1 MATISLIDLCNCSSP
16 SNWTRWLLSGRLHF
30 SLDKRIGPGRYL
42 VSWKVWARC
51 LIYWIRWS
59 GQPST
64 RESPEN
70 FVWHTFDKVAEQG
83 EATAIIRW
91 EIFSNRPRMF
101 KSIEKARKVFIL
113 LNLAFCL
120 LLNNFIIL
128 TTSDKVAK
136 EGESSS
142 LLYIF
147 GYFTS
152 FFLFWYISSYR
163 QCTTTL
169 STYLFNQPVEMYQMA
184 NLQNR
189 QANVSRLIAC
199 ETELNILNYLNMQ
212 GIH

>member
-1 MATISLIDLCNCSSP
+1 M
-16 SNWTRWLLSGRLHF
+16 
-30 SLDKRIGPGRYL
+30 
-42 VSWKVWARC
+42 
-51 LIYWIRWS
+51 
-59 GQPST
+59 
-64 RESPEN
+64 
-70 FVWHTFDKVAEQG
+70 AEQG

-152 FFLFWYISSYR
+152 FFLF
-163 QCTTTL
+163 
-169 STYLFNQPVEMYQMA
+169 
-184 NLQNR
+184 
-189 QANVSRLIAC
+189 
-199 ETELNILNYLNMQ
+199 
-212 GIH
+212 